1 MGEVNDREK
10 QSFLGKA
17 LALLFPINWPEPFG
31 LVMIEAM
38 ACGTPVIAWP
48 RGSVPEVIEDGV
60 TGFIV
65 ESEADA
71 VAAVGR
77 ARYLDRRR
85 IRETF
90 ERRFSARRMAE
101 AYVESYQAL
110 LESAHSRAVDR
121 SEMLIPVEAVHDYET
136 MPPIEG

>member
-1 MGEVNDREK
+1 VGEVNDLQK
-10 QSFLGKA
+10 QDLLGKA

-48 RGSVPEVIEDGV
+48 RGSVPEVTEDGV

-71 VAAVGR
+71 VTAIGR
-77 ARYLDRRR
+77 ARHLDRRR

-90 ERRFSARRMAE
+90 ETRFSSRRMAE
-101 AYVESYQAL
+101 AYLESYGIL
-110 LESAHSRAVDR
+110 LNGGHSSTTGDVRASVSARGAGG
-121 SEMLIPVEAVHDYET
+121 LPT
-136 MPPIEG
+136 L